1 MSDIKKVDSYD
12 QDIKNEN
19 YNPEQHN
26 ASSKAV
32 VFPAS
37 LENLS
42 QEELAAVNKRV
53 TRKIDIYIMRE
64 FARCQ
69 VPRADPR

>member
-19 YNPEQHN
+19 YDSEQHN

-32 VFPAS
+32 VLPAS

-42 QEELAAVNKRV
+42 DEELAIVNKRV
-53 TRKIDIYIMRE
+53 TKKIDLFIMRE
-64 FARCQ
+64 FARYQ
-69 VPRADPR
+69 GPRADPC